1 MDEWM
6 DRWMDGWRMDWW
18 LCFKLGIR
26 CSHLAALYSQDD
38 LSWQGYALHTFFF
51 QLTFHLLVTRSSKP
65 VSPLDIAQ
73 PSLFSALFYL
83 ASLHPSW
90 IPSYVLNP
98 FKWNSHAL
106 SPGRTKQPIQPTP
119 HPTKQHTNTQTNF
132 VKINKL
138 YWKQWKQTTQNQTKP
153 NKANP
158 PLKKKKKKKKWK
170 RKWKRKRK
178 QTKDLWVVDIKRL
191 ACKTLHSSAW
201 SICKDNSSPYKPGK
215 ESTLPIALRECVSS
229 VVKPSPSVPC
239 DFLGSTGASHL
250 VWPFFWGYL

>member
-6 DRWMDGWRMDWW
+6 QGWIDGWMDGWMKNSLMAVFQAWNKMFTPS
-18 LCFKLGIR
+18 CT
-26 CSHLAALYSQDD
+26 D

-119 HPTKQHTNTQTNF
+119 HPTKQHTNTRTNF
-132 VKINKL
+132 VKINKV

-158 PLKKKKKKKKWK
+158 PLKK
-170 RKWKRKRK
+170 RKRK
-178 QTKDLWVVDIKRL
+178 K
-191 ACKTLHSSAW
+191 
-201 SICKDNSSPYKPGK
+201 NEK
-215 ESTLPIALRECVSS
+215 ESEKEKENKQKTY
-229 VVKPSPSVPC
+229 
-239 DFLGSTGASHL
+239 G
-250 VWPFFWGYL
+250 

>member
-1 MDEWM
+1 MDARM
-6 DRWMDGWRMDWW
+6 DRWMDGWRIDWW

-90 IPSYVLNP
+90 IPSYVFNP

-119 HPTKQHTNTQTNF
+119 HPTKQHTNTRTNF
-132 VKINKL
+132 VKINKV

-158 PLKKKKKKKKWK
+158 PLKK
-170 RKWKRKRK
+170 RKRK
-178 QTKDLWVVDIKRL
+178 K
-191 ACKTLHSSAW
+191 
-201 SICKDNSSPYKPGK
+201 NEK
-215 ESTLPIALRECVSS
+215 ESEKEKENKQKTY
-229 VVKPSPSVPC
+229 
-239 DFLGSTGASHL
+239 G
-250 VWPFFWGYL
+250 